1 MLVEPNRVFFCQGRG
16 RKYME
21 GTGVPLV
28 TPFDERGDVDES
40 KLADLVEWVE
50 TRGVDFI
57 VPCGSN
63 SEAELMTA
71 EERARVVEIV
81 VESASVPILAGTGHP
96 GLREST
102 IQTEM
107 AASVGADAALVVTP
121 FYFSHG
127 QDDIAAYYEKLAGLV
142 SIPVYLYSVPKFTHV
157 SLDPDTI
164 VGLSDNENIKGMKDS
179 SGDSDLFRQE
189 VNLTREK
196 DFDMLVGA
204 GGIYAQALEMGAAGG
219 VLALAN
225 IAPEKCSEIYDLYK
239 KGDKEGAKI
248 LNDGLAELNRGVT
261 GTYGISGLKA
271 AMEMRGAPAGF
282 SRSPHR
288 GVGGVEKEALQNL
301 LEGAGLQ

>member
-1 MLVEPNRVFFCQGRG
+1 M
-16 RKYME
+16 K
-21 GTGVPLV
+21 
-28 TPFDERGDVDES
+28 
-40 KLADLVEWVE
+40 
-50 TRGVDFI
+50 VDFI

-102 IQTEM
+102 IQTEL
-107 AASVGADAALVVTP
+107 AASAGADAALIVTP
-121 FYFSHG
+121 FYFSHS
-127 QDDIAAYYEKLAGLV
+127 QEDMAIYYKKLAELV

-157 SLDPDTI
+157 SLEPDTI
-164 VGLSDNENIKGMKDS
+164 AELSDDENIKGMKDS
-179 SGDSDLFRQE
+179 SGNSDLFQQE
-189 VNLTREK
+189 VEVTKEK

-204 GGIYAQALEMGAAGG
+204 GGIYAQALEMGATGG

-225 IAPEKCSEIYDLYK
+225 IAPEKCSEIYQLYK
-239 KGDKEGAKI
+239 KGDSENAKI
-248 LNDGLAELNRGVT
+248 LNDELVELNRGVT

-288 GVGGVEKEALQNL
+288 GVGGAEKEGLQNL
-301 LEGAGLQ
+301 LDEARVQ

>member
-1 MLVEPNRVFFCQGRG
+1 
-16 RKYME
+16 ME

-28 TPFDERGDVDES
+28 TPFDERGDIDES
-40 KLADLVEWVE
+40 KLSELVGWVE
-50 TRGVDFI
+50 EKGVDFI
-57 VPCGSN
+57 VPCGAN

-102 IQTEM
+102 IQTEL
-107 AASVGADAALVVTP
+107 AASAGADAALIVTP
-121 FYFSHG
+121 FYFSHS
-127 QDDIAAYYEKLAGLV
+127 QEDMAIYYKKLAELV

-157 SLDPDTI
+157 SLEPDTI
-164 VGLSDNENIKGMKDS
+164 ARLSDEENIKGMKDS
-179 SGDSDLFRQE
+179 SGNSDLFQQE
-189 VNLTREK
+189 VEVTKEK
-196 DFDMLVGA
+196 EFDMLVGA
-204 GGIYAQALEMGAAGG
+204 GGIYAQALEMGATGG

-225 IAPEKCSEIYDLYK
+225 IAPEKCSEIYQLYK
-239 KGDKEGAKI
+239 KGDSENAKI
-248 LNDGLAELNRGVT
+248 LNDELVELNQGVT

-288 GVGGVEKEALQNL
+288 GVGGAEKEGLKNL
-301 LEGAGLQ
+301 LDGAGVQ

>member
-1 MLVEPNRVFFCQGRG
+1 
-16 RKYME
+16 ME

-28 TPFDERGDVDES
+28 TPFDERGDIDES
-40 KLADLVEWVE
+40 KLAELVGWVE
-50 TRGVDFI
+50 EKGVDFI

-102 IQTEM
+102 IQTEL
-107 AASVGADAALVVTP
+107 AASAGADAALIVTP
-121 FYFSHG
+121 FYFSHS
-127 QDDIAAYYEKLAGLV
+127 QEDMVIYYKKLAELI

-157 SLDPDTI
+157 SLEPDTI
-164 VGLSDNENIKGMKDS
+164 ARLSDEENIKGMKDS
-179 SGDSDLFRQE
+179 SGNSDLFQQE
-189 VNLTREK
+189 VEVTKEK
-196 DFDMLVGA
+196 EFDMLVGA
-204 GGIYAQALEMGAAGG
+204 GGIYAQALEMGATGG

-225 IAPEKCSEIYDLYK
+225 IAPEKCSEIYQLYK
-239 KGDKEGAKI
+239 KGDSENAKI
-248 LNDGLAELNRGVT
+248 LNDELVELNRGVT

-288 GVGGVEKEALQNL
+288 GVGGAEKEGLQNL
-301 LEGAGLQ
+301 LDEARVQ

>member
-1 MLVEPNRVFFCQGRG
+1 
-16 RKYME
+16 ME

-28 TPFDERGDVDES
+28 TPFDEKGDIDES
-40 KLADLVEWVE
+40 KLAELVGWVE
-50 TRGVDFI
+50 ERGVDFI

-81 VESASVPILAGTGHP
+81 VESASVPVLAGTGHP

-102 IQTEM
+102 IQTEL
-107 AASVGADAALVVTP
+107 AASVGADAALIVTP
-121 FYFSHG
+121 FYFSHS
-127 QDDIAAYYEKLAGLV
+127 QEDMAIYYKKLAELV

-157 SLDPDTI
+157 SLEPDTI
-164 VGLSDNENIKGMKDS
+164 AELSDGENIKGMKDS
-179 SGDSDLFRQE
+179 SGNSDLFQQE
-189 VNLTREK
+189 IEVTKEK

-204 GGIYAQALEMGAAGG
+204 GGIYAQALEMGATGG

-225 IAPEKCSEIYDLYK
+225 IAPEKCSEIYQLYK
-239 KGDKEGAKI
+239 KGDSENAKI
-248 LNDGLAELNRGVT
+248 LNEGLVKLNQGVT

-282 SRSPHR
+282 VRSPHR
-288 GVGGVEKEALQNL
+288 GVGGAEKEGLQNL
-301 LEGAGLQ
+301 LDEAGVQ

>member
-1 MLVEPNRVFFCQGRG
+1 VFFYWERG
-16 RKYME
+16 ENYME

-28 TPFDERGDVDES
+28 TPFDEKGDIDES
-40 KLADLVEWVE
+40 KLAELVGWVE
-50 TRGVDFI
+50 ERGVDFI

-102 IQTEM
+102 IQTEL
-107 AASVGADAALVVTP
+107 AASAGADAALIVTP
-121 FYFSHG
+121 FYFSHS
-127 QDDIAAYYEKLAGLV
+127 QEDMAIYYKKLAELV

-157 SLDPDTI
+157 SLEPDTI
-164 VGLSDNENIKGMKDS
+164 AELSDDENIKGMKDS
-179 SGDSDLFRQE
+179 SGNSDLFQQE
-189 VNLTREK
+189 VEVTKEK

-204 GGIYAQALEMGAAGG
+204 GGIYAQALEMGATGG

-225 IAPEKCSEIYDLYK
+225 IAPEKCSEIYQLYK
-239 KGDKEGAKI
+239 KGDSENAKI
-248 LNDGLAELNRGVT
+248 LNDELVELNRGVT

-288 GVGGVEKEALQNL
+288 GVGGAEKEGLQNL
-301 LEGAGLQ
+301 LDEARVQ

>member
-1 MLVEPNRVFFCQGRG
+1 
-16 RKYME
+16 ME

-28 TPFDERGDVDES
+28 TPFDEKGDIDES
-40 KLADLVEWVE
+40 KLAELVGWVE
-50 TRGVDFI
+50 ERGVDFI

-81 VESASVPILAGTGHP
+81 VESASVPVLAGTGHP

-102 IQTEM
+102 IQTEL
-107 AASVGADAALVVTP
+107 AASVGADAALIVTP
-121 FYFSHG
+121 FYFSHS
-127 QDDIAAYYEKLAGLV
+127 QEDMAIYYKKLAELV

-157 SLDPDTI
+157 SLEPDTI
-164 VGLSDNENIKGMKDS
+164 AELSDGENIKGMKDS
-179 SGDSDLFRQE
+179 SGNSDLFQQE
-189 VNLTREK
+189 IEVTKEK

-204 GGIYAQALEMGAAGG
+204 GGIYAQALEMGATGG

-225 IAPEKCSEIYDLYK
+225 IAPEKCSEIYQLYK
-239 KGDKEGAKI
+239 KGDSENAKI
-248 LNDGLAELNRGVT
+248 LNEGLVKLNQGVT

-282 SRSPHR
+282 ARSPHR
-288 GVGGVEKEALQNL
+288 GVGGAEKEGLQNL
-301 LEGAGLQ
+301 LDEAGVQ

>member
-1 MLVEPNRVFFCQGRG
+1 
-16 RKYME
+16 ME

-28 TPFDERGDVDES
+28 TPFDERGDIDES
-40 KLADLVEWVE
+40 KLAELVGWVE
-50 TRGVDFI
+50 EKGVDFI

-102 IQTEM
+102 IQTEL
-107 AASVGADAALVVTP
+107 AASAGADAALIVTP
-121 FYFSHG
+121 FYFSHS
-127 QDDIAAYYEKLAGLV
+127 QEDMVIYYKKLAELI

-157 SLDPDTI
+157 SLEPDTI
-164 VGLSDNENIKGMKDS
+164 AELSDDENIKGMKDS
-179 SGDSDLFRQE
+179 SGNSDLFQQE
-189 VNLTREK
+189 VEVTKEK
-196 DFDMLVGA
+196 EFDMLVGA
-204 GGIYAQALEMGAAGG
+204 GGIYAQALEMGATGG

-225 IAPEKCSEIYDLYK
+225 IAPEKCSEIYQLYK
-239 KGDKEGAKI
+239 KGDSENAKI
-248 LNDGLAELNRGVT
+248 LNDELVELNQGVT

-288 GVGGVEKEALQNL
+288 GVGGAEKEGLKNL
-301 LEGAGLQ
+301 LDGAGVQ

>member
-1 MLVEPNRVFFCQGRG
+1 
-16 RKYME
+16 ME

-28 TPFDERGDVDES
+28 TPFDERGDIDES
-40 KLADLVEWVE
+40 KLAELVGWVE
-50 TRGVDFI
+50 EKGVDFI

-102 IQTEM
+102 IQTEL
-107 AASVGADAALVVTP
+107 AASAGADAALIVTP
-121 FYFSHG
+121 FYFSHS
-127 QDDIAAYYEKLAGLV
+127 QEDMAIYYKKLAELV

-157 SLDPDTI
+157 SLEPDTI
-164 VGLSDNENIKGMKDS
+164 AELSDDENIKGMKDS
-179 SGDSDLFRQE
+179 SGNSDLFQQE
-189 VNLTREK
+189 VEVTKEK
-196 DFDMLVGA
+196 EFDMLVGA
-204 GGIYAQALEMGAAGG
+204 GGIYAQALEMGATGG

-225 IAPEKCSEIYDLYK
+225 IAPEKCSEIYQLYK
-239 KGDKEGAKI
+239 KGDSENAKI
-248 LNDGLAELNRGVT
+248 LNDELVELNQGVT

-288 GVGGVEKEALQNL
+288 GVGGAEKEGLKNL
-301 LEGAGLQ
+301 LDGAGVQ

>member
-1 MLVEPNRVFFCQGRG
+1 
-16 RKYME
+16 ME

-28 TPFDERGDVDES
+28 TPFDERGDIDES
-40 KLADLVEWVE
+40 KLAELVGWVE
-50 TRGVDFI
+50 EKGVDFI

-102 IQTEM
+102 IQTEL
-107 AASVGADAALVVTP
+107 AASAGADAALIVTP
-121 FYFSHG
+121 FYFSHS
-127 QDDIAAYYEKLAGLV
+127 QEDMAIYYKKLAELI

-157 SLDPDTI
+157 SLEPDTI
-164 VGLSDNENIKGMKDS
+164 ARLSDEENIKGMKDS
-179 SGDSDLFRQE
+179 SGNSDLFQQE
-189 VNLTREK
+189 VEVTKEK
-196 DFDMLVGA
+196 EFDMLVGA
-204 GGIYAQALEMGAAGG
+204 GGIYAQALEMGATGG

-225 IAPEKCSEIYDLYK
+225 IAPEKCSEIYQLYK
-239 KGDKEGAKI
+239 KGDSENAKI
-248 LNDGLAELNRGVT
+248 LNDELVELNQGVT

-288 GVGGVEKEALQNL
+288 GVGGAEKEGLKNL
-301 LEGAGLQ
+301 LDGAGVQ

>member
-1 MLVEPNRVFFCQGRG
+1 VFFYWERG
-16 RKYME
+16 ENYME

-28 TPFDERGDVDES
+28 TPFDEKGDIDES
-40 KLADLVEWVE
+40 KLAELVGWVE
-50 TRGVDFI
+50 ERGVDFI

-102 IQTEM
+102 IQTEL
-107 AASVGADAALVVTP
+107 AASAGADAALIVTP
-121 FYFSHG
+121 FYFSHS
-127 QDDIAAYYEKLAGLV
+127 QEDMAIYYKKLAEWV

-157 SLDPDTI
+157 SLEPDTI
-164 VGLSDNENIKGMKDS
+164 AELSDDENIKGMKDS
-179 SGDSDLFRQE
+179 SGNSDLFQQE
-189 VNLTREK
+189 VEVTKEK

-204 GGIYAQALEMGAAGG
+204 GGIYAQALEMGATGG

-225 IAPEKCSEIYDLYK
+225 IAPEKCSEIYQLYK
-239 KGDKEGAKI
+239 KGDNENAKI
-248 LNDGLAELNRGVT
+248 LNDELVELNRGVT

-288 GVGGVEKEALQNL
+288 GVGGDEKEGLQNL
-301 LEGAGLQ
+301 LDEARVQ

>member
-1 MLVEPNRVFFCQGRG
+1 
-16 RKYME
+16 ME

-28 TPFDERGDVDES
+28 TPFDEKGDIDES
-40 KLADLVEWVE
+40 KLAELVGWVE
-50 TRGVDFI
+50 ERGVDFI

-102 IQTEM
+102 IQTEL
-107 AASVGADAALVVTP
+107 AASAGADAALIVTP
-121 FYFSHG
+121 FYFSHS
-127 QDDIAAYYEKLAGLV
+127 QEDMAIYYKKLAELV

-157 SLDPDTI
+157 SLEPDTI
-164 VGLSDNENIKGMKDS
+164 AELSDDENIKGMKDS
-179 SGDSDLFRQE
+179 SGNSDLFQQE
-189 VNLTREK
+189 VEVTKEK

-204 GGIYAQALEMGAAGG
+204 GGIYAQALEMGATGG

-225 IAPEKCSEIYDLYK
+225 IAPEKCSEIYQLYK
-239 KGDKEGAKI
+239 KGDSENAKI
-248 LNDGLAELNRGVT
+248 LNDELVELNRGVT

-288 GVGGVEKEALQNL
+288 GVGGAEKEGLQNL
-301 LEGAGLQ
+301 LDEARVQ

>member
-1 MLVEPNRVFFCQGRG
+1 
-16 RKYME
+16 ME

-28 TPFDERGDVDES
+28 TPFDERGDIDES
-40 KLADLVEWVE
+40 KLAELVGWVE
-50 TRGVDFI
+50 EKGVDFI

-102 IQTEM
+102 IQTEL
-107 AASVGADAALVVTP
+107 AASAGADAALIVTP
-121 FYFSHG
+121 FYFSHS
-127 QDDIAAYYEKLAGLV
+127 QEDMVIYYKKLAELI

-157 SLDPDTI
+157 SLEPDTI
-164 VGLSDNENIKGMKDS
+164 AELSDDENIKGMKDS
-179 SGDSDLFRQE
+179 SGNSDLFQQE
-189 VNLTREK
+189 VEVTKEK
-196 DFDMLVGA
+196 EFDMLVGA
-204 GGIYAQALEMGAAGG
+204 GGIYAQALEMGATGG

-225 IAPEKCSEIYDLYK
+225 IAPEKCSEIYQLYK
-239 KGDKEGAKI
+239 KGDSENAKI
-248 LNDGLAELNRGVT
+248 LNDELVELNRGVT

-288 GVGGVEKEALQNL
+288 GVGGAEKEGLKNL
-301 LEGAGLQ
+301 LDEAGVQ

>member
-1 MLVEPNRVFFCQGRG
+1 
-16 RKYME
+16 ME

-28 TPFDERGDVDES
+28 TPFDERGDIDES
-40 KLADLVEWVE
+40 KLAELVGWVE
-50 TRGVDFI
+50 EKGVDFI

-102 IQTEM
+102 IQTEL
-107 AASVGADAALVVTP
+107 AASAGADAALIVTP
-121 FYFSHG
+121 FYFSHS
-127 QDDIAAYYEKLAGLV
+127 QEDMAIYYKKLAELI

-157 SLDPDTI
+157 SLEPDTI
-164 VGLSDNENIKGMKDS
+164 ARLSDEENIKGMKDS
-179 SGDSDLFRQE
+179 SGISDLFQQVVE
-189 VNLTREK
+189 VTKEK
-196 DFDMLVGA
+196 EFDMLVGA
-204 GGIYAQALEMGAAGG
+204 GGIYAQALEMGATGG

-225 IAPEKCSEIYDLYK
+225 IAPEKCSEIYQLYK
-239 KGDKEGAKI
+239 KGDSENAKI
-248 LNDGLAELNRGVT
+248 LNDELVELNRGVT

-288 GVGGVEKEALQNL
+288 GVGGAEKEGLQNL
-301 LEGAGLQ
+301 LDEARVQ

>member
-1 MLVEPNRVFFCQGRG
+1 
-16 RKYME
+16 ME

-28 TPFDERGDVDES
+28 TPFDEKGDIDES
-40 KLADLVEWVE
+40 KLAELVGWVE
-50 TRGVDFI
+50 ERGVDFI

-102 IQTEM
+102 IQTEL
-107 AASVGADAALVVTP
+107 AASAGADAALIVTP
-121 FYFSHG
+121 FYFSHS
-127 QDDIAAYYEKLAGLV
+127 QEDMAIYYKKLAELV

-157 SLDPDTI
+157 SLEPDTI
-164 VGLSDNENIKGMKDS
+164 AELSDDENIKGMKDS
-179 SGDSDLFRQE
+179 SGNSDLFQQE
-189 VNLTREK
+189 VEVTKEK
-196 DFDMLVGA
+196 EFDMLVGA
-204 GGIYAQALEMGAAGG
+204 GGIYAQALEMGATGG

-225 IAPEKCSEIYDLYK
+225 IAPEKCSEIYQLYK
-239 KGDKEGAKI
+239 KGDSENAKI
-248 LNDGLAELNRGVT
+248 LNDELVELNRGVT

-288 GVGGVEKEALQNL
+288 GVGGAEKEGLQNL
-301 LEGAGLQ
+301 LDEARVQ

>member
-1 MLVEPNRVFFCQGRG
+1 
-16 RKYME
+16 ME

-28 TPFDERGDVDES
+28 TPFDEKGDIDES
-40 KLADLVEWVE
+40 KLAELVGWVE
-50 TRGVDFI
+50 ERGVDFI

-102 IQTEM
+102 IQTEL
-107 AASVGADAALVVTP
+107 AASAGADAALIVTP
-121 FYFSHG
+121 FYFSHS
-127 QDDIAAYYEKLAGLV
+127 QEDMAIYYKKLAELI

-157 SLDPDTI
+157 SLEPDTI
-164 VGLSDNENIKGMKDS
+164 AELSDDENIKGMKDS
-179 SGDSDLFRQE
+179 SGNSDLFQQE
-189 VNLTREK
+189 VEVTKEK

-204 GGIYAQALEMGAAGG
+204 GGIYAQALEMGATGG

-225 IAPEKCSEIYDLYK
+225 IAPEKCSEIYQLYK
-239 KGDKEGAKI
+239 KGDNENAKI
-248 LNDGLAELNRGVT
+248 LNDELVELNRGVT

-288 GVGGVEKEALQNL
+288 GVGGDEKEGLQNL
-301 LEGAGLQ
+301 LDEARVQ

>member
-1 MLVEPNRVFFCQGRG
+1 
-16 RKYME
+16 ME

-28 TPFDERGDVDES
+28 TPFDEKGDIDES
-40 KLADLVEWVE
+40 KLAELVGWVE
-50 TRGVDFI
+50 ERGVDFI

-102 IQTEM
+102 IQTEL
-107 AASVGADAALVVTP
+107 AASAGADAALIVTP
-121 FYFSHG
+121 FYFSHS
-127 QDDIAAYYEKLAGLV
+127 QEDMAIYYKKLAELV

-157 SLDPDTI
+157 SLEPDTI
-164 VGLSDNENIKGMKDS
+164 AELSDDENIKGMKDS
-179 SGDSDLFRQE
+179 SGNSDLFQQE
-189 VNLTREK
+189 VEVTKEK

-204 GGIYAQALEMGAAGG
+204 GGIYAQALEMGATGG

-225 IAPEKCSEIYDLYK
+225 IAPEKCSEIYQLYK
-239 KGDKEGAKI
+239 KGDSENAKI
-248 LNDGLAELNRGVT
+248 LNDELVELNRGVT

-288 GVGGVEKEALQNL
+288 GVGGGEKEGLQNL
-301 LEGAGLQ
+301 LDEAKVQ

>member
-1 MLVEPNRVFFCQGRG
+1 MFFYWERG
-16 RKYME
+16 ENYME

-28 TPFDERGDVDES
+28 TPFDEKGDIDES
-40 KLADLVEWVE
+40 KLAELVGWVE
-50 TRGVDFI
+50 ERGVDFI

-102 IQTEM
+102 IQTEL
-107 AASVGADAALVVTP
+107 AASAGADAALIVTP
-121 FYFSHG
+121 FYFSHS
-127 QDDIAAYYEKLAGLV
+127 QEDMAIYYKKLAEWV

-157 SLDPDTI
+157 SLEPDTI
-164 VGLSDNENIKGMKDS
+164 AELSDDENIKGMKDS
-179 SGDSDLFRQE
+179 SGNSDLFQQE
-189 VNLTREK
+189 VEVTKEK

-204 GGIYAQALEMGAAGG
+204 GGIYAQALEMGATGG

-225 IAPEKCSEIYDLYK
+225 IAPEKCSEIYQLYK
-239 KGDKEGAKI
+239 KGDNENAKI
-248 LNDGLAELNRGVT
+248 LNDELVELNRGVT

-288 GVGGVEKEALQNL
+288 GVGGDEKEGLQNL
-301 LEGAGLQ
+301 LDEARVQ

>member
-1 MLVEPNRVFFCQGRG
+1 
-16 RKYME
+16 ME

-28 TPFDERGDVDES
+28 TPFDEKGDIDES
-40 KLADLVEWVE
+40 KLAELVGWVE
-50 TRGVDFI
+50 ERGVDFI

-102 IQTEM
+102 IQTEL
-107 AASVGADAALVVTP
+107 AASAGADAALIVTP
-121 FYFSHG
+121 FYFSHS
-127 QDDIAAYYEKLAGLV
+127 QEDMAIYYKKLAEWV

-157 SLDPDTI
+157 SLEPDTI
-164 VGLSDNENIKGMKDS
+164 AELSDDENIKGMKDS
-179 SGDSDLFRQE
+179 SGNSDLFQQE
-189 VNLTREK
+189 VEVTKEK

-204 GGIYAQALEMGAAGG
+204 GGIYAQALEMGATGG

-225 IAPEKCSEIYDLYK
+225 IAPEKCSEIYQLYK
-239 KGDKEGAKI
+239 KGDNENAKI
-248 LNDGLAELNRGVT
+248 LNDELVELNRGVT

-288 GVGGVEKEALQNL
+288 GVGGDEKEGLQNL
-301 LEGAGLQ
+301 LDEARVQ

>member
-1 MLVEPNRVFFCQGRG
+1 M
-16 RKYME
+16 
-21 GTGVPLV
+21 V
-28 TPFDERGDVDES
+28 TPFDEKGDIDES
-40 KLADLVEWVE
+40 KLAELVGWVE
-50 TRGVDFI
+50 ERGVDFI

-102 IQTEM
+102 IQTEL
-107 AASVGADAALVVTP
+107 AASAGADAALIVTP
-121 FYFSHG
+121 FYFSHS
-127 QDDIAAYYEKLAGLV
+127 QEDMAIYYKKLAELV

-157 SLDPDTI
+157 SLEPDTI
-164 VGLSDNENIKGMKDS
+164 AELSDDENIKGMKDS
-179 SGDSDLFRQE
+179 SGNSDLFQQE
-189 VNLTREK
+189 VEVTKEK

-204 GGIYAQALEMGAAGG
+204 GGIYAQALEMGATGG

-225 IAPEKCSEIYDLYK
+225 IAPEKCSEIYQLYK
-239 KGDKEGAKI
+239 KGDSENAKI
-248 LNDGLAELNRGVT
+248 LNDELVELNRGVT

-288 GVGGVEKEALQNL
+288 GVGGAEKEGLQNL
-301 LEGAGLQ
+301 LDEARVQ

>member
-1 MLVEPNRVFFCQGRG
+1 
-16 RKYME
+16 ME

-28 TPFDERGDVDES
+28 TPFDEKGDIDES
-40 KLADLVEWVE
+40 KLAELVGWVE
-50 TRGVDFI
+50 ERGVDFI

-102 IQTEM
+102 IQTEL
-107 AASVGADAALVVTP
+107 AASAGADAALIVTP
-121 FYFSHG
+121 FYFSHS
-127 QDDIAAYYEKLAGLV
+127 QEDMAIYYKKLAELV
-142 SIPVYLYSVPKFTHV
+142 SIPIYLYSVPKFTHV
-157 SLDPDTI
+157 SLEPDTI
-164 VGLSDNENIKGMKDS
+164 AELSDDENIKGMKDS
-179 SGDSDLFRQE
+179 SGNSDLFQQE
-189 VNLTREK
+189 VEVTKEK

-204 GGIYAQALEMGAAGG
+204 GGIYAQALEMGATGG

-225 IAPEKCSEIYDLYK
+225 IAPEKCSEIYQLYK
-239 KGDKEGAKI
+239 KGDSENAKI
-248 LNDGLAELNRGVT
+248 LNDELVELNRGVT

-288 GVGGVEKEALQNL
+288 GVGGAEKEGLQNL
-301 LEGAGLQ
+301 LDEARVQ

>member
-1 MLVEPNRVFFCQGRG
+1 
-16 RKYME
+16 ME

-28 TPFDERGDVDES
+28 TPFDERGDIDES
-40 KLADLVEWVE
+40 KLAELVGWVE
-50 TRGVDFI
+50 EKGVDFI

-102 IQTEM
+102 IQTEL
-107 AASVGADAALVVTP
+107 AASAGADAALIVTP
-121 FYFSHG
+121 FYFSHS
-127 QDDIAAYYEKLAGLV
+127 QEDMVIYYKKLAELI

-157 SLDPDTI
+157 SLEPDTI
-164 VGLSDNENIKGMKDS
+164 ARLSDEENIKGMKDS
-179 SGDSDLFRQE
+179 SGNSDLFQQE
-189 VNLTREK
+189 VEVTKEK
-196 DFDMLVGA
+196 EFDMLVGA
-204 GGIYAQALEMGAAGG
+204 GGIYAQALEMGATGG

-225 IAPEKCSEIYDLYK
+225 IAPEKCSEIYQLYK
-239 KGDKEGAKI
+239 KGDSENAKI
-248 LNDGLAELNRGVT
+248 LNDELVELNQGVT

-288 GVGGVEKEALQNL
+288 GVGGAEKEGLKNL
-301 LEGAGLQ
+301 LDGAGVQ